1 VNWRNESKTS
11 ATRREQ
17 ETFDQER
24 VCLTVVGLN
33 FGLSSPSSSLLISLA
48 IFRSLVTECRRD
60 IALLSSSLI
69 GSIDCTLASVPS
81 DLEVVARAASVV
93 SLCWSSLHLVLI
105 HVQFTAWTTYTNGQ
119 LIGADSSL
127 TNNYL
132 SILSQ
137 FANLSSTRLSDQETQ
152 NRFVYC

>member
-11 ATRREQ
+11 ATRRGQ

-93 SLCWSSLHLVLI
+93 SL
-105 HVQFTAWTTYTNGQ
+105 
-119 LIGADSSL
+119 
-127 TNNYL
+127 
-132 SILSQ
+132 
-137 FANLSSTRLSDQETQ
+137 R
-152 NRFVYC
+152 